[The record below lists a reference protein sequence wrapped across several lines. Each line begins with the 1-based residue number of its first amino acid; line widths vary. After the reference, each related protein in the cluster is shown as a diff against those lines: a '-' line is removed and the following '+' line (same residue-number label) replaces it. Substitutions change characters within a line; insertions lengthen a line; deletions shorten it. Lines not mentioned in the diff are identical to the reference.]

1 MNVSNISFGK
11 ITIVSGKPSNIR
23 YINDLIENERKNGEV
38 LMEDVTDYYRNSM
51 STGIISQEAKNGN
64 DVFLY
69 VTGNDINRI
78 KSKAPNYRSI
88 DGIISSFNSY
98 INSKGYSID
107 FILKRIKEDK

>member
-51 STGIISQEAKNGN
+51 STGII
-64 DVFLY
+64 
-69 VTGNDINRI
+69 
-78 KSKAPNYRSI
+78 
-88 DGIISSFNSY
+88 
-98 INSKGYSID
+98 
-107 FILKRIKEDK
+107 